1 MNSFKATEKCIDYH
15 PDNDVDVKLDPNH
28 THFILAD
35 NGTTGKFGVE
45 IEFRSNLENKLKN
58 CMESEKIPLILIV
71 VQGGPNTL
79 GTVLRA
85 VENDVPILVLDVPMT
100 YMINISSAII

>member
-1 MNSFKATEKCIDYH
+1 
-15 PDNDVDVKLDPNH
+15 
-28 THFILAD
+28 
-35 NGTTGKFGVE
+35 
-45 IEFRSNLENKLKN
+45 
-58 CMESEKIPLILIV
+58 MESEKIPLILII
-71 VQGGPNTL
+71 VQGEPNTL